1 MGGLLPVDRPGH
13 GHGADHGLRKAR
25 LYPHRPRHLSRL
37 PEEDRSADHGR
48 GRLAPQQPLQL
59 DRGQSVASSEDQPC
73 RRNQAHR
80 LADLGRRPARDRRV
94 RGRRG
99 AAFLAFGEIGR
110 MDLLEPTRQ
119 AFALLFSGDRELWGI
134 IWLSLW
140 VSVAALALLAPLCVP
155 LGFVVARIH
164 FPGRRALVVAMQGFL
179 SFPTVVVGL
188 VLYLVLSRRGPLG
201 AFELLFT
208 PSAILIG
215 YMVIALPILMVFT
228 VAAVQGADSRI
239 YETARCLGARPLRA
253 MGTTLWEGRFAVTAG
268 FVNAFRRV
276 LFDAASL
283 ELETGNGYVLIGPN
297 GSGKTTLLRVL
308 AGLDSA
314 QEGKLVYRARE
325 AAAAGPYPEPW
336 RREIVYAHQQ
346 PYLFRTS
353 LADNVEYGLARRG
366 MVRERRAA
374 LAAEALAWAGLT
386 ARYGVPP
393 HRLSGG
399 EKHRAALARAKVLNP
414 VLLLLDE
421 PTANLDGEARAQVL
435 ELVRALITESHTVL
449 IATHDPEIIR
459 LAILTRLRVSAQRI
473 EVAE

>member
-13 GHGADHGLRKAR
+13 GHRADHGLRKAR

-48 GRLAPQQPLQL
+48 GRLAPQQPLQR
-59 DRGQSVASSEDQPC
+59 DRGQSVAAPRDQPG

-94 RGRRG
+94 QDRRR
-99 AAFLAFGEIGR
+99 AAFLSFGEIGR

-140 VSVAALALLAPLCVP
+140 VSMSALALLAPLCVP

-215 YMVIALPILMVFT
+215 YMVIALPILMV
-228 VAAVQGADSRI
+228 
-239 YETARCLGARPLRA
+239 L
-253 MGTTLWEGRFAVTAG
+253 
-268 FVNAFRRV
+268 
-276 LFDAASL
+276 
-283 ELETGNGYVLIGPN
+283 
-297 GSGKTTLLRVL
+297 
-308 AGLDSA
+308 
-314 QEGKLVYRARE
+314 
-325 AAAAGPYPEPW
+325 PW
-336 RREIVYAHQQ
+336 RQCRAQT
-346 PYLFRTS
+346 RAST
-353 LADNVEYGLARRG
+353 R
-366 MVRERRAA
+366 RRAA
-374 LAAEALAWAGLT
+374 WARVRC
-386 ARYGVPP
+386 ARW
-393 HRLSGG
+393 
-399 EKHRAALARAKVLNP
+399 
-414 VLLLLDE
+414 E
-421 PTANLDGEARAQVL
+421 PR
-435 ELVRALITESHTVL
+435 
-449 IATHDPEIIR
+449 
-459 LAILTRLRVSAQRI
+459 
-473 EVAE
+473 